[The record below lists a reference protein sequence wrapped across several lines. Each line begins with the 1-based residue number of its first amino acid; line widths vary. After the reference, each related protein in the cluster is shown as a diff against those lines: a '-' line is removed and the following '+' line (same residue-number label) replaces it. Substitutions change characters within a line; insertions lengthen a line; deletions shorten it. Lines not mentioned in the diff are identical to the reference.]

1 MVLAIATVLFVFT
14 GMMGYYYQAESGM
27 NYLFKGKRGAVW
39 AIRAIFLTSIFSG
52 VLMENEGLWALGD
65 TGVGLMAWFNII
77 AILLMCKQVK
87 AIMVDFEEQSKK
99 GLDPCFDPS
108 EFGIEDTT
116 GAWDRYAEQKK
127 QRS

>member
-1 MVLAIATVLFVFT
+1 MGTTVFSTAVNCVLFLLIARGVCNGEYEVGNYSLYT
-14 GMMGYYYQAESGM
+14 GA
-27 NYLFKGKRGAVW
+27 
-39 AIRAIFLTSIFSG
+39 LTSIFSG

-99 GLDPCFDPS
+99 GLDPCFDPA
-108 EFGIEDTT
+108 EFGIEDST
-116 GAWDRYAEQKK
+116 GAWDRYAAQKK
-127 QRS
+127 